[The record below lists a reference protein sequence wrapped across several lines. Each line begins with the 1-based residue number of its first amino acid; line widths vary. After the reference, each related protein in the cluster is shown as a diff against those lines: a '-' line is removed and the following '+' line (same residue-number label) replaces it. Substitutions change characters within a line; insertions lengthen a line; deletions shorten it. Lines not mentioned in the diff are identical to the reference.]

1 MSFRITCALTVCIF
15 VTSTLLLAQNPSS
28 AKPASRAGPHRSV
41 PESISGALHG
51 DSYRNVFFGFSYQ
64 VPFGWVD
71 RTEDMGEGDNQP
83 ARAQVLLAVF
93 ERPPAA
99 VGKTVNSAVVIT
111 AENISAYKGL
121 KTAAAYFE
129 SIMDAATAQGF
140 KVTSQPYEYQVG
152 SKPLV
157 RGDFTA
163 QRSTQTIYQSS
174 LVTLRKGYVVSFTV
188 VGGSGDEVNE
198 LIDRLKP

>member
-1 MSFRITCALTVCIF
+1 MRFRTTCALAGCIF
-15 VTSTLLLAQNPSS
+15 VTNTLLLAQNPSQAKS
-28 AKPASRAGPHRSV
+28 APHSGSHSSV
-41 PESISGALHG
+41 SKSISGALHG
-51 DSYRNVFFGFSYQ
+51 DSYRNLFFGFSYQ

-71 RTEDMGEGDNQP
+71 RTEDMGEGNNQP
-83 ARAQVLLAVF
+83 TRAQVLLAVF

-99 VGKTVNSAVVIT
+99 VGKTINSAVVIT

-121 KTAAAYFE
+121 KTAASYFE
-129 SIMDAATAQGF
+129 PLTEAATARGF

-163 QRSTQTIYQSS
+163 QRSKQTIYQSS

-188 VGGSGDEVNE
+188 IGGSEDEVNE
-198 LIDRLKP
+198 LIERLKP